1 MVTNVAIKQ
10 CFLNKKSS
18 QKIESLLTI
27 KYILN
32 YLKEI
37 LRIRKLC
44 GVTSKY
50 SSSFIY
56 SIHSSKE

>member
-10 CFLNKKSS
+10 CFLNKKNS
-18 QKIESLLTI
+18 QKIESLLNI